1 MAVTNVT
8 RWFGAGHTWMLSRPV
23 PVSSAI
29 DVSLAYAEQLTYIGI
44 TKGLP
49 LVRSRIPGL
58 ILNIR
63 SPKRLP
69 YATVAGR

>member
-8 RWFGAGHTWMLSRPV
+8 SWFGAGHTWTLSRPI
-23 PVSSAI
+23 PASSAV
-29 DVSLAYAEQLTYIGI
+29 DVSLAYAEQLTCIDI
-44 TKGLP
+44 KKGLP
-49 LVRSRIPGL
+49 LVRSRFPGL

-69 YATVAGR
+69 YATLAGR